1 MLLTQVHLKARRDA
15 SKKRPDSIT
24 PRESLTLMV
33 LITAEDMGGMGAT
46 THIRHYLSTCG
57 ADQPLLGL
65 YGG

>member
-33 LITAEDMGGMGAT
+33 LILLKTWGEWVPPHTSGT
-46 THIRHYLSTCG
+46 T
-57 ADQPLLGL
+57 
-65 YGG
+65 